1 MQSKLLLLFLAAGC
15 LALFRVESAEA
26 RKRAGRREAL
36 DYQLPSTRDR
46 RTLAT
51 GAPGG
56 EHVTSGPWD
65 GRSSPVKYP
74 LFGPEEVVLLNLER
88 TWSVWPSRLSNGFF
102 FFKQPGS
109 LGTELVISLGG
120 SWALA
125 NTSNFYR
132 IKLAVRGYQDTT
144 QRALDTESFPELV
157 KLARIWGHCNRL
169 VELWTDNLRGL
180 AHMLLTATPL
190 EVHR

>member
-102 FFKQPGS
+102 FLSSRDHWARSWLFR
-109 LGTELVISLGG
+109 LVEVGLWQIR
-120 SWALA
+120 AIFIA
-125 NTSNFYR
+125 SNWLSEDTR
-132 IKLAVRGYQDTT
+132 IPPK
-144 QRALDTESFPELV
+144 RALDTESFPELV